1 MEITIRI
8 VFSRVILAAAA
19 GCALLTA
26 ALACG
31 GGGNS
36 ANTPTAAQSQSS
48 SSAATATATA
58 TDAATE
64 QAASSTTASSN
75 ISASG
80 PLAVCPL
87 ITQDEIVAIVGQINA
102 GLPNSISPTEY
113 ACEWHAAPEPYVAQ
127 VGVGVHLNTTDGAR
141 AYFQVTSG
149 GDEAGVGDGARW
161 DASQTTLHVLKG
173 KYVLDISAL
182 GLPSVSASLA
192 AAEAIA
198 QAMMP
203 RLP

>member
-8 VFSRVILAAAA
+8 VSPRIVLAAAA

-26 ALACG
+26 VSACG
-31 GGGNS
+31 GGNS
-36 ANTPTAAQSQSS
+36 TNAPPATQSQSS
-48 SSAATATATA
+48 SNTATVTATA
-58 TDAATE
+58 AATQ
-64 QAASSTTASSN
+64 QAASQTPSSN

-80 PLAVCPL
+80 PLSVCPL
-87 ITQDEIVAIVGQINA
+87 ITQDEIVSIVGPINA
-102 GLPNSISPTEY
+102 GLPNSISATEY
-113 ACEWHAAPEPYVAQ
+113 ACEWHAAWPAGEAS
-127 VGVGVHLNTTDGAR
+127 VGVGVHLNTAVGAR

-149 GDEAGVGDGARW
+149 DDEAGIGDGAHW
-161 DASQTTLHVLKG
+161 DAGQTTLHVLKG

-182 GLPSVSASLA
+182 GLAADSASLS

-198 QAMMP
+198 QVMMP

>member
-8 VFSRVILAAAA
+8 VSPKIILAAAA

-31 GGGNS
+31 GGSNS
-36 ANTPTAAQSQSS
+36 TNTPTAAQSQSG

-58 TDAATE
+58 AATE

-75 ISASG
+75 VSASG

-87 ITQDEIVAIVGQINA
+87 ITQDEIVSIVGLINA

-113 ACEWHAAPEPYVAQ
+113 ACEWHAAPAHGAA
-127 VGVGVHLNTTDGAR
+127 VGVGVHLNTTVGAR
-141 AYFQVTSG
+141 AYFQATNGV
-149 GDEAGVGDGARW
+149 DEAGIGDGARW

-182 GLPSVSASLA
+182 GLASDSASLA

-198 QAMMP
+198 QVMMP

>member
-8 VFSRVILAAAA
+8 VSSRIVLAVAV

-26 ALACG
+26 ISACG
-31 GGGNS
+31 GGNS
-36 ANTPTAAQSQSS
+36 TNAPTATQSQSS
-48 SSAATATATA
+48 SNAATVTAA
-58 TDAATE
+58 AAATE
-64 QAASSTTASSN
+64 QAASTTASSQN
-75 ISASG
+75 SASG
-80 PLAVCPL
+80 PLDVCPL
-87 ITQDEIVAIVGQINA
+87 ITQGEIVSIVGPINA

-113 ACEWHAAPEPYVAQ
+113 ACEWNAAPAQ
-127 VGVGVHLNTTDGAR
+127 SAAVGVGIHLNTADGAR

-149 GDEAGVGDGARW
+149 DDEAGIGDGARW
-161 DASQTTLHVLKG
+161 DAGQTTLHVLKG

-182 GLPSVSASLA
+182 GLASDSASLA

-198 QAMMP
+198 RVMMP